1 MISKDLFIRLVEI
14 LQAQRLRD
22 EEITKALQNIAPN
35 CHTVFTT
42 PAIDEIVKML
52 DKCGGDEDWL
62 SWWFY
67 EDTHFITEKGV
78 EREIKTASELYD
90 LMYSKEY
97 DGTNTDRA

>member
-22 EEITKALQNIAPN
+22 EEITKALQKIAPN
-35 CHTVFTT
+35 CYTVFTT

-52 DKCGGDEDWL
+52 DEWGGNKDWL
-62 SWWFY
+62 SWWLY
-67 EDTHFITEKGV
+67 EDTHLIVEKGV

-90 LMYSKEY
+90 LMYFEKY
-97 DGTNTDRA
+97 DGTNTNRA

>member
-1 MISKDLFIRLVEI
+1 MISKELFIQLVKI

-22 EEITKALQNIAPN
+22 AEITKDLQNIAPN
-35 CHTVFTT
+35 NHTVFTT

-62 SWWFY
+62 SWWLY
-67 EDTHFITEKGV
+67 EDTHFITENGV
-78 EREIKTASELYD
+78 GREIKTASELYD

-97 DGTNTDRA
+97 DGTSPDRA